1 MMGKKKRLLDEYRFP
16 GFRPK
21 AEIKGIF
28 GDSKARLFDLCGL
41 KNNGM
46 WLLWHSTSEP
56 LRQESAS
63 SARLILRRDADL
75 SGGGDS
81 AYLVLEM
88 REGETGRVRV
98 AFEKSFL
105 HKEVC
110 FFCR

>member
-1 MMGKKKRLLDEYRFP
+1 MMGKKVRLLDEYRFP

-28 GDSKARLFDLCGL
+28 GDSKARVIRLVGTQ
-41 KNNGM
+41 KNGV

-63 SARLILRRDADL
+63 SARLVLRRDADL

-81 AYLVLEM
+81 ACPVMNYYVFITSV
-88 REGETGRVRV
+88 EGLFV
-98 AFEKSFL
+98 
-105 HKEVC
+105 
-110 FFCR
+110 